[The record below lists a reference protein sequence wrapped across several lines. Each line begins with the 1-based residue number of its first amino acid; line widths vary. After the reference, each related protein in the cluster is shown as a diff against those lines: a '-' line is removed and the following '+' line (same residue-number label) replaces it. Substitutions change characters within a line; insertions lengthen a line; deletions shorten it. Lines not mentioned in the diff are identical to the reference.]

1 MNKNDFQICYDVLD
15 DIEDRSEAQE
25 KTFKKIKLILEQID
39 IQESAQE
46 SLANIRNQL
55 QELDQ

>member
-1 MNKNDFQICYDVLD
+1 MNKADFQVCYDALD
-15 DIEDRSEAQE
+15 AIAERTEVQE
-25 KTFKKIKLILEQID
+25 KTYQKIKLILDQIE

-46 SLANIRNQL
+46 QLTNIRNQL